1 MDSMKTTIDI
11 PESELEEAMSHA
23 GARTKR
29 AAVVAAIVEFNRR
42 RRLERL
48 AKKLGTFDGF
58 ISSTALAKLRSE

>member
-1 MDSMKTTIDI
+1 MKTTIDI
-11 PESELEEAMSHA
+11 PEDELKEAMRHA
-23 GARTKR
+23 GAHTKR
-29 AAVVAAIVEFNRR
+29 AAVVAAVIEFNQR

>member
-11 PESELEEAMSHA
+11 PESELKEAMDHA

-29 AAVVAAIVEFNRR
+29 AAVVAAVVEFNQR

-48 AKKLGTFDGF
+48 AKKLGTFEGF
-58 ISSTALAKLRSE
+58 ISSKELAKLRNE